1 MPLLHGKYISTT
13 LARKRLPE
21 LVTRVQD
28 PREWVVLTRHG
39 REVAAVV
46 SFEDL
51 KRIFDLHDQDAVARR
66 PPPPP
71 GLVRLP
77 KGGFGSP
84 RQAAEQVLK
93 VQMDRKRE
101 REVLEAGG
109 LDVVR
114 GGEIRL
120 AEGDNRSGGPIED
133 RTGGAPGDAA
143 GRNGKRRWW
152 RFWR

>member
-51 KRIFDLHDQDAVARR
+51 KRIFDLHDADAKAAR
-66 PPPPP
+66 PPLPD
-71 GLVRLP
+71 GLVRIP
-77 KGGFGSP
+77 GGGIGTP
-84 RQAAEQVLK
+84 RQAAEKVLQ

-109 LDVVR
+109 LSVVR
-114 GGEIRL
+114 GGEIRS
-120 AEGDNRSGGPIED
+120 AEGSQTSGGGFED
-133 RTGGAPGDAA
+133 LTGGAPGGEV
-143 GRNGKRRWW
+143 GRDGRRRWW
-152 RFWR
+152 WFWR